1 MKTFHRILILAAAI
15 SFAACAQRS
24 AHWVRLYDVDTVHS
38 IDKHLTKEQITG
50 AVLKGAEN
58 AGWRAKDLGDGR
70 ILATYSVRVHTV
82 HVEITIDDAAY
93 DTRYRS
99 STGMKVYCSWE
110 DKQKRRNIKITGRDE
125 CPGQVDPAFIHYGYK
140 QWVDS
145 LNNSIRLSLASVQ

>member
-1 MKTFHRILILAAAI
+1 MKTFHRMLIVAAAV
-15 SFAACAQRS
+15 SFAACAQRP
-24 AHWVRLYDVDTVHS
+24 AHWVRLYDVDKVHS
-38 IDKHLTKEQITG
+38 IDKSLTKEQITR
-50 AVLKGAEN
+50 AVLEGAED

-82 HVEITIDDAAY
+82 HVEIAIGDDTY

-110 DKQKRRNIKITGRDE
+110 DKQKRRNIKVTGRGD
-125 CPGQVDPAFIHYGYK
+125 CPNQADPAFIHYGYK
-140 QWVDS
+140 RWVDS